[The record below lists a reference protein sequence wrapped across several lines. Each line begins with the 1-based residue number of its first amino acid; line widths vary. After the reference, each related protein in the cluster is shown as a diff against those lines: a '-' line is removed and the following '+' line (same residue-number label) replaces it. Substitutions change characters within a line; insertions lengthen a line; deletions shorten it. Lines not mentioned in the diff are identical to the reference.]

1 MENYS
6 KTNSLNNLI
15 EITHI
20 IGSTGVGGV
29 QKNLLSKLKYDKEF
43 NISRKIICINHKDGS
58 LKEDCA
64 RAQSTDTPALGSS
77 QALHHRK

>member
-1 MENYS
+1 M
-6 KTNSLNNLI
+6 I

-43 NISRKIICINHKDGS
+43 NLSRRILCINNKNGI
-58 LKEDCA
+58 LKENVMM
-64 RAQSTDTPALGSS
+64 
-77 QALHHRK
+77 KM